1 MVLVEVLKYHTGGTI
16 GGMPTSC
23 VVGATSYL
31 ATELIYQLIVEEGQ
45 TVHGAL
51 RGAEEIKFIDNQTG
65 ALRELGTSH
74 HARMAALRTMPH
86 ADRRLWLHPLRPLD
100 SCVDGVDVV
109 YHTLAS
115 PEGFRASESVR
126 LMRDVFDAIER
137 TAAAGGYPAPRVV
150 LTSCADAVMRWPDD
164 KPEGECFDEDD
175 WDVWSAPDGAE
186 PDARRHAKVAAE
198 REAWRLADERNV
210 SLAVVNPAF
219 MVGPART
226 RHTDGASLRYI
237 RAVLEGGAPPLGD
250 IPMVDVRDAAAA
262 HRLAGRSG
270 AGRRHL
276 VASARLVPQ
285 RHALAALRV
294 GLPPHYAIASAE
306 SKDEVEPAE
315 ASDTAAEEAAAA
327 EAAAAEARAAALRGG
342 AGAGLA
348 AAFAR
353 AAAPPPPPA
362 VVNDR
367 VVFCG
372 RGLGELGLTLRD
384 VNESLVEMARGVVR
398 SGAIRPRQGYPDE
411 L

>member
-1 MVLVEVLKYHTGGTI
+1 M
-16 GGMPTSC
+16 
-23 VVGATSYL
+23 
-31 ATELIYQLIVEEGQ
+31 
-45 TVHGAL
+45 HGAL
-51 RGAEEIKFIDNQTG
+51 RECGDQVYRQPDGRRCAKLGA
-65 ALRELGTSH
+65 S

-109 YHTLAS
+109 YPLAS

-150 LTSCADAVMRWPDD
+150 LTSCADAVMRPDD

-198 REAWRLADERNV
+198 REAWRLADERSV
-210 SLAVVNPAF
+210 SLAVVNRRSWWARRARATPTAPACE
-219 MVGPART
+219 
-226 RHTDGASLRYI
+226 YI
-237 RAVLEGGAPPLGD
+237 RAVLEGEAPPLGD

-262 HRLAGRSG
+262 HRLAARG
-270 AGRRHL
+270 AAPGERHL

-306 SKDEVEPAE
+306 RKDGSGAGQSVGHGGGG
-315 ASDTAAEEAAAA
+315 SGGGGGGGSGHGRRRCAAARAPGWRPPLCARGGTAAAA
-327 EAAAAEARAAALRGG
+327 AS
-342 AGAGLA
+342 
-348 AAFAR
+348 
-353 AAAPPPPPA
+353 
-362 VVNDR
+362 VSDR

-372 RGLGELGLTLRD
+372 RGLGELGLACAMWTSRRDGAERRAQRRDSAAAGLSRRALRT
-384 VNESLVEMARGVVR
+384 G
-398 SGAIRPRQGYPDE
+398 
-411 L
+411 